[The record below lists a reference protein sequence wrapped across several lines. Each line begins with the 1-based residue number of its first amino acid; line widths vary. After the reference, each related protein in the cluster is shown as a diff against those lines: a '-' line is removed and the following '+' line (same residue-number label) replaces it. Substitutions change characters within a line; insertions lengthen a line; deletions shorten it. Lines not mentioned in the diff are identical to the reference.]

1 MVSSEPM
8 TSINA
13 ASTPARL
20 SATAVAGPI
29 MPVWT
34 NTIRLNSRLIFV
46 MVGMNGSRGTEPF
59 GVHPPL
65 IRQPEVPCRLSFVAS
80 VKSISGV
87 VAGYMVFRTFPSQCL
102 QLSAHDVPVTD
113 MVGKCVCKELQ

>member
-20 SATAVAGPI
+20 SVTAVAGSI

-34 NTIRLNSRLIFV
+34 KTVRPRSRLIFV
-46 MVGMNGSRGTEPF
+46 IVGMNGSRRTEPF

-65 IRQPEVPCRLSFVAS
+65 MRQPEVPCRLSFVAS
-80 VKSISGV
+80 AKSFSGV

-102 QLSAHDVPVTD
+102 QLSAHAMPVTD
-113 MVGKCVCKELQ
+113 MVGNCVCKELQ